1 MPVNH
6 TCPYCQHK
14 IVLQDA
20 DVQKNEIILKFSNER
35 VKHGWTGIRLV
46 SYVCP
51 NPGCQ
56 ELSITVYWEKL
67 TWDFANRLSFVDED
81 STEPLAVWQ
90 LRPQSSAKPQPDYIP
105 PQLVEDYN
113 EACRI
118 RDLSPKASA
127 TLSRRCLQGMIQ
139 DFWGVK
145 DKRTLYQE
153 IEAIKEKVDAAT
165 WEAIDTVRGVGNI
178 GAHMEKDVDLIVSV
192 EPGEAQLL
200 LELIE
205 TLFDEWYVAKHDREQ
220 RMGAIKRLG
229 EEKRAAKRQNTDP
242 AAKDS

>member
-1 MPVNH
+1 MPVNY

-14 IVLQDA
+14 ILLQDA
-20 DVQKNEIILKFSNER
+20 DIHEAYILFKFLGDRVRHGRTGVQ
-35 VKHGWTGIRLV
+35 LV
-46 SYVCP
+46 SYACP
-51 NPGCQ
+51 NPTCQ
-56 ELSITVYWEKL
+56 ELAISVYWHELADIRYEQVFTREALRK
-67 TWDFANRLSFVDED
+67 RLGM
-81 STEPLAVWQ
+81 WR
-90 LRPQSSAKPQPDYIP
+90 LRPESSAKPQPDYIP
-105 PQLVEDYN
+105 PQIVEDYY

-127 TLSRRCLQGMIQ
+127 TLSRRCLQGMIRH
-139 DFWGVK
+139 FWDVK
-145 DKRTLYQE
+145 DKKNLYEE
-153 IEAIKEKVDAAT
+153 IEAIKEKVDTAT

-220 RMGAIKRLG
+220 RMGEIKRLG
-229 EEKRAAKRQNTDP
+229 EEKRAAKCQNTDP